1 MIPTVRRSLS
11 AAALVATLLF
21 GFAAGTISADQPRMD
36 AALVALREAKAQL
49 TFASPDKGGHRAKA
63 IRHID
68 NAIREVE
75 RGIRYDR
82 RN

>member
-1 MIPTVRRSLS
+1 MTRRYQRSLT
-11 AAALVATLLF
+11 AAALGATLLF
-21 GFAAGTISADQPRMD
+21 GFAAGTISADQPRME

-63 IRHID
+63 IRNID